1 MCWGGAVLL
10 APPSVLPALAP
21 GGCTY
26 GDAVR
31 ITPLARQT
39 PTTPTVLI
47 ARLYNVLPDPPFR
60 PHACRCSGVGSYTVV
75 LPRRILVALP
85 SSSEAGATGGT
96 AAELVLPATFEARIE
111 VVSSSRCAQQ
121 LRCSCISW

>member
-10 APPSVLPALAP
+10 APPSALPALAP
-21 GGCTY
+21 GGGCSY

-31 ITPLARQT
+31 ITPLAQQSPATR
-39 PTTPTVLI
+39 PVLI
-47 ARLYNVLPDPPFR
+47 ARLYNVLPDPPSR

-85 SSSEAGATGGT
+85 SSSEAGGTGGT

-111 VVSSSRCAQQ
+111 VVSSSRCVQL
-121 LRCSCISW
+121 LRCSL